1 MTQQHTHMDGGSDA
15 SVRKDQAAGH
25 GMLVVGLNTVFFYHL
40 PMFMSPHDYQVIL
53 EGKISQQG
61 SDPQRSYT
69 DDRKEHVGTRVYTF
83 DPDPFILPD
92 LFPPKPQRNR
102 IRGDLFRGHFEKPPE
117 FPAEPVQIATGVDVT
132 VDDVVFAQKLLPLP
146 TALTGLEYLLFGKGN
161 DLFLAHLITRK
172 GDFDQVLSVTVKGH
186 QFQDDE
192 LRHGVRVQF
201 AGKPNT
207 VSEKLVAGK
216 SVSGTA
222 QISDKRVTIEI
233 GPQVELYMSERDLR

>member
-1 MTQQHTHMDGGSDA
+1 MNQHTHTDGGTDA
-15 SVRKDQAAGH
+15 SARTDQAAGH
-25 GMLVVGLNTVFFYHL
+25 GMLVVGLDTIFFYHL

-53 EGKISQQG
+53 EGKISQEG
-61 SDPQRSYT
+61 SDPQLTYRA
-69 DDRKEHVGTRVYTF
+69 DRKKHVGTRVYTF
-83 DPDPFILPD
+83 DPLPFILPD
-92 LFPPKPQRNR
+92 VFPPKPQRNG

-117 FPAEPVQIATGVDVT
+117 FPAEPVQIGTGVDVT
-132 VDDVVFAQKLLPLP
+132 IDDVVFVQKLLPLP
-146 TALTGLEYLLFGKGN
+146 TALTGLEYLLFGKGT

-186 QFQDDE
+186 AFRDDE
-192 LRHGVRVQF
+192 LRHGVRVRF

-216 SVSGTA
+216 RVTGTA

-233 GPQVELYMSERDLR
+233 EPQAELYMSERDLR